1 MATLTPDKIRYEHGL
16 KICEKIIPW
25 GAVWTKS
32 YQSYK
37 KGDKYKSD
45 RYFEGNK
52 PSYITIHN
60 TDGNAN
66 AETYTRAT
74 YPNQNMGT
82 VRVHYYVDDNEAW
95 QNLREDE
102 IGWHAGTGGLGPGN
116 RDSIGIE
123 IIMCG
128 SKIKNDIQAEEN
140 GALLAAILL
149 DRYGLGTD
157 KLRTHKDWSG
167 KQCPLYILPHWDSFV
182 KSVERHLE
190 QIKGNASTPQPEP
203 APKPEEPADIKVGSI
218 VKVTS
223 GAKSYEGT
231 KIASFVFENTYRVD
245 ELKGDRAVLDLT
257 GICTAFHTADL
268 SLVQTGGSDTAP
280 DTMPVKYR
288 VSCLS
293 TWIRKA
299 DAPGGL
305 LEIYMRGKIVEVV
318 GTSGRYSKIKYGKN
332 GLEFAYIPTE
342 YIQKV

>member
-25 GAVWTKS
+25 GAQWSKN
-32 YQSYK
+32 YQSYQ

-45 RYFEGNK
+45 RYFEGKK
-52 PSYITIHN
+52 PSYITVHN

-74 YPNQNMGT
+74 WPNQNMGT
-82 VRVHYYVDDNEAW
+82 VRVHYYVDDCEAW

-116 RDSIGIE
+116 KDSIGIE
-123 IIMCG
+123 IIMRG
-128 SKIKNDIQAEEN
+128 SKIKNDIRAEEN

-149 DRYGLGTD
+149 NRYGLGID
-157 KLRTHKDWSG
+157 RLRTHKDWSG

-182 KSVERHLE
+182 ESVLRYRK
-190 QIKGNASTPQPEP
+190 QIQGEAVPP
-203 APKPEEPADIKVGSI
+203 PEEEKETSPITTGSI
-218 VKVTS
+218 VKVVS
-223 GAKSYEGT
+223 GSKSYEG
-231 KIASFVFENTYRVD
+231 KNIAAFVYQNSYQVD
-245 ELKGDRAVLDLT
+245 ELKGDRAVLDKS
-257 GICTAFHTADL
+257 GICTAFHVRDLILVTQPAADAPA
-268 SLVQTGGSDTAP
+268 GSASE
-280 DTMPVKYR
+280 KYE

-305 LEIYMRGKIVEVV
+305 LEIYLRGKIVEVV
-318 GTSGRYSKIKYGKN
+318 GSSGRYSIIKYGKK
-332 GLEFAYIPTE
+332 GLDFAFIPTQ
-342 YIQKV
+342 YLKKVK

>member
-190 QIKGNASTPQPEP
+190 PVSYTHLGAVGQRVEHVKVDPAAVIGNLKQQPAVIRVIKRAAHRAMLLGDDWLKAAFFEVVPKKPALHHAPKQREIVDRFCKRLLQKDRVDLLIQLAGEAEHLGIPLAGIGGKYFCGVVEPVPFYGLFIHGRMP
-203 APKPEEPADIKVGSI
+203 AP
-218 VKVTS
+218 
-223 GAKSYEGT
+223 
-231 KIASFVFENTYRVD
+231 F
-245 ELKGDRAVLDLT
+245 
-257 GICTAFHTADL
+257 
-268 SLVQTGGSDTAP
+268 
-280 DTMPVKYR
+280 
-288 VSCLS
+288 
-293 TWIRKA
+293 
-299 DAPGGL
+299 
-305 LEIYMRGKIVEVV
+305 
-318 GTSGRYSKIKYGKN
+318 
-332 GLEFAYIPTE
+332 
-342 YIQKV
+342 